1 MVIIDINIKTVK
13 INLSLDIFIVMY
25 ILSMKIIEQN

>member
-13 INLSLDIFIVMY
+13 INLSLDIFIVIY